1 MGDQTGGQRHRRR
14 RWAQTARHV
23 DSRSP
28 APGARV
34 NSRALDALGLTVD
47 DFEAI
52 EAAAQE
58 AARLTGEP
66 PARIGLQMVL
76 GAIERKRT
84 RTDSNDKAANP
95 QTSR

>member
-1 MGDQTGGQRHRRR
+1 MGTNRATRRL
-14 RWAQTARHV
+14 AK
-23 DSRSP
+23 S
-28 APGARV
+28 GAR
-34 NSRALDALGLTVD
+34 RARQLEALDALGLTVD